1 MSDEMAV
8 GTVIDQLNKALR
20 LQYRSAL
27 QYTLAA
33 GGLVGLEY
41 QGIVGRLA
49 DWADDELHDVR
60 LLVEKITALGGEPT
74 IECAPL
80 HWELQAPRLL
90 GRVVVAEREVLAA
103 LHAVIPEAGQE
114 PRSEALEHLVEHLL
128 MRKQQQVDVLVRALG
143 SEMVGG

>member
-8 GTVIDQLNKALR
+8 ETVVDQLNKALR
-20 LQYRSAL
+20 LQYRSVL

-41 QGIVGRLA
+41 QGIVDRLTE
-49 DWADDELHDVR
+49 WAADELHDVR

-74 IECAPL
+74 TDCASL
-80 HWELQAPRLL
+80 NWDSKAREL
-90 GRVVVAEREVLAA
+90 VDWVIDAEREVLAA

-143 SEMVGG
+143 SGSG